1 LVVCHN
7 LTVAGIDELRF
18 SSSGGVN
25 AGFGFSGEHFIMDNM
40 SFNQQQVVPE
50 PMTMVLLATG
60 LVGVGVI
67 RRRVRARTWTP
78 VLPPAGLFLAVAY
91 IQR

>member
-1 LVVCHN
+1 LRPAAHEFAVSQTRRDLESLVVCHN

-25 AGFGFSGEHFIMDNM
+25 AGFGFSGEHFMMDNM

-50 PMTMVLLATG
+50 
-60 LVGVGVI
+60 
-67 RRRVRARTWTP
+67 R
-78 VLPPAGLFLAVAY
+78 
-91 IQR
+91 

>member
-1 LVVCHN
+1 
-7 LTVAGIDELRF
+7 
-18 SSSGGVN
+18 
-25 AGFGFSGEHFIMDNM
+25 
-40 SFNQQQVVPE
+40 
-50 PMTMVLLATG
+50 MTMVLLATG